1 MSLLKLNIIPEVYET
16 RFRVRRIYITAR
28 QLMLLLIIYMLLL
41 GTILLLA
48 RFILQREFTRIV
60 NETSLVTADNRVL
73 ERKVDVMNDYVK
85 GVSVVQKKHVQW
97 SPLLIAITEAIPSGV
112 VVSSISITTDSEAT
126 ISGTAATRADLL
138 NFKDTLTGIPAIS
151 KVDLPIT
158 DLVTAQ
164 NVSFKIQFSVSPE
177 KMTQ

>member
-1 MSLLKLNIIPEVYET
+1 MSLIKLNIIPEVYET

-73 ERKVDVMNDYVK
+73 ERKVDAMNDYVK
-85 GVSVVQKKHVQW
+85 GVSVVQKKHTSL
-97 SPLLIAITEAIPSGV
+97 SPLLIAITEATPPGV
-112 VVSSISITTDSEAT
+112 VLSNISLVSEPDAS
-126 ISGTAATRADLL
+126 ISGTAATRTDLL
-138 NFKDTLTGIPAIS
+138 AFKDALSIIPAIT

-164 NVSFKIQFSVSPE
+164 NVSFKIRFIVDPE
-177 KMTQ
+177 KISQ